1 MKLHINCD
9 KIMFFGGN
17 ALFKNLREEIKE
29 EWKNTTEDLE
39 KEVFKVWQLDY
50 KGHIIRIVN
59 AVTEEVLAINNEVVD
74 KKSRDNMFKQIYPYV
89 TLKGEITEADGTI
102 STVKVKIGGL
112 LSLNIVVKVN
122 GATLL
127 NEKHKIS
134 IN

>member
-1 MKLHINCD
+1 M
-9 KIMFFGGN
+9 
-17 ALFKNLREEIKE
+17 FKNLREELKE

-59 AVTEEVLAINNEVVD
+59 AVTEEVLYINNEVVD
-74 KKSRDNMFKQIYPYV
+74 KKSRDSMFKQIYPYV
-89 TLKGEITEADGTI
+89 KLTGEIKEANGTI
-102 STVKVKIGGL
+102 SKVKVKIGGL

-122 GATLL
+122 GNTLL

-134 IN
+134 I

>member
-1 MKLHINCD
+1 M
-9 KIMFFGGN
+9 
-17 ALFKNLREEIKE
+17 FKNLREEIKE

-74 KKSRDNMFKQIYPYV
+74 KKSRDNMFKQICPYV

-122 GATLL
+122 GTTLL

>member
-1 MKLHINCD
+1 M
-9 KIMFFGGN
+9 
-17 ALFKNLREEIKE
+17 FKNLREEIKE

-50 KGHIIRIVN
+50 KGHVIRIVN
-59 AVTEEVLAINNEVVD
+59 AVTEEVLSINNEVVD
-74 KKSRDNMFKQIYPYV
+74 KKSRDSMFKQIYPYV
-89 TLKGEITEADGTI
+89 TLTGKITEGDGTI

-122 GATLL
+122 GTILL

-134 IN
+134 IK

>member
-1 MKLHINCD
+1 M
-9 KIMFFGGN
+9 
-17 ALFKNLREEIKE
+17 FKNLREELKE

-39 KEVFKVWQLDY
+39 KEVFKVWQLEY

-59 AVTEEVLAINNEVVD
+59 AVTEEVLYINNEVVD
-74 KKSRDNMFKQIYPYV
+74 KKSRDSMFKQIYPYV
-89 TLKGEITEADGTI
+89 KLTGEIIEANGTI

-122 GATLL
+122 DNTLL

-134 IN
+134 I

>member
-1 MKLHINCD
+1 M
-9 KIMFFGGN
+9 
-17 ALFKNLREEIKE
+17 FKNLREEIKE

-89 TLKGEITEADGTI
+89 TLKGKITEADGTI

-122 GATLL
+122 GTTLL

>member
-74 KKSRDNMFKQIYPYV
+74 NMFKQIYPYV

-122 GATLL
+122 GTTLL